1 MAKAVVAQ
9 HNKVFGGP
17 PPLDFGTYTFIAD
30 YMPQI
35 SGDGMEHRNSTM
47 ISQPRSLKAADF
59 SQLDT
64 LSHEF
69 IHAWNVERLRP
80 AGLEPFDY
88 NQADSTRSLWF
99 AERSEEHTYELKS
112 LMRNSYAD
120 FCLKK

>member
-35 SGDGMEHRNSTM
+35 SGDGMEHRNSTK

-64 LSHEF
+64 LRHEF
-69 IHAWNVERLRP
+69 IHAWNVERLRT
-80 AGLEPFDY
+80 AGLERFDY
-88 NQADSTRSLWF
+88 TQEIGR
-99 AERSEEHTYELKS
+99 AEVGTPVTNANLVCRLLFENKH
-112 LMRNSYAD
+112 N
-120 FCLKK
+120 

>member
-1 MAKAVVAQ
+1 
-9 HNKVFGGP
+9 
-17 PPLDFGTYTFIAD
+17 
-30 YMPQI
+30 
-35 SGDGMEHRNSTM
+35 M

-88 NQADSTRSLWF
+88 TQADSTRSLWF
-99 AERSEEHTYELKS
+99 AEGFTQYYGPLLIHRAGESSLADYLKTLGGTLRSEEHTSELQS
-112 LMRNSYAD
+112 LLRNSYAV
-120 FCLKK
+120 FCLQK

>member
-64 LSHEF
+64 LSHDF
-69 IHAWNVERLRP
+69 IHAWNVER
-80 AGLEPFDY
+80 
-88 NQADSTRSLWF
+88 
-99 AERSEEHTYELKS
+99 RSEERRVGKECVSTCRSRWSPYH
-112 LMRNSYAD
+112 
-120 FCLKK
+120 

>member
-1 MAKAVVAQ
+1 
-9 HNKVFGGP
+9 
-17 PPLDFGTYTFIAD
+17 
-30 YMPQI
+30 
-35 SGDGMEHRNSTM
+35 MEHRNATM

-88 NQADSTRSLWF
+88 TQADSTRSLWF
-99 AERSEEHTYELKS
+99 AEGFTQYYGPLLIHRAGERSEEHTSELQS
-112 LMRNSYAD
+112 LMRTSYAV
-120 FCLKK
+120 FCLKKKNTNS

>member
-1 MAKAVVAQ
+1 
-9 HNKVFGGP
+9 
-17 PPLDFGTYTFIAD
+17 
-30 YMPQI
+30 MPQI

-88 NQADSTRSLWF
+88 TQADSTRPLWF
-99 AERSEEHTYELKS
+99 AEGFTHYSGPLPIHRAGARDRKS
-112 LMRNSYAD
+112 TRLNSSP
-120 FCLKK
+120 

>member
-1 MAKAVVAQ
+1 
-9 HNKVFGGP
+9 
-17 PPLDFGTYTFIAD
+17 
-30 YMPQI
+30 MPQI

-88 NQADSTRSLWF
+88 TQADSTRSLWF
-99 AERSEEHTYELKS
+99 AEGFTQYYGPLLIPRAGEGRSEAHTSELQS
-112 LMRNSYAD
+112 LMRNSNAV
-120 FCLKK
+120 LL